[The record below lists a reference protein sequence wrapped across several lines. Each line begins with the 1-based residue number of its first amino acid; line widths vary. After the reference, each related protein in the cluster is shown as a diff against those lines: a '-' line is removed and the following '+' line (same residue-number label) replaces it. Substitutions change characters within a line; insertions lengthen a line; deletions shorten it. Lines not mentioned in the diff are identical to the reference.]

1 MMDGSE
7 TDGQLLQRLYTDPD
21 SSACFTGVERLLAEA
36 KRVRPNIRRKE
47 VEEFLAGQD
56 VYTRHR
62 RVVRRFRRLP
72 TLAAG
77 LHTDWQ
83 ADLAVMSHLTAANDG
98 YAYMLVCVDVLSRQ
112 LFVAPVRSKCSEHVI
127 EAFEHCFRQSKAVP
141 WRLVTDQ
148 GKEFTARRVQE
159 FFKQKELQHYCNYTS
174 PTWHAGM
181 AERAN
186 RTLKERLYR
195 YFSAKHTYR
204 WVGVVPRLVSAINR
218 SPCSSLNGM
227 RPVDVNFE
235 NASRVRQW
243 LRQKLER
250 EQQQHP
256 SLRRARFC
264 VGDHVRIEKF
274 KHVFQ
279 KGYHPNFTNEVF
291 EVEQVRRGHL
301 LPITYRLKDRNGE
314 VLRGWFYANDLCRV
328 SADLAEMGQQEINV
342 REPGAAGLDAQQQ
355 PVYAIER
362 ILKRETR
369 AGVKQLLVRWR
380 GYDASHDSWILA
392 NSIVNI

>member
-1 MMDGSE
+1 
-7 TDGQLLQRLYTDPD
+7 
-21 SSACFTGVERLLAEA
+21 
-36 KRVRPNIRRKE
+36 
-47 VEEFLAGQD
+47 
-56 VYTRHR
+56 
-62 RVVRRFRRLP
+62 
-72 TLAAG
+72 
-77 LHTDWQ
+77 
-83 ADLAVMSHLTAANDG
+83 
-98 YAYMLVCVDVLSRQ
+98 
-112 LFVAPVRSKCSEHVI
+112 
-127 EAFEHCFRQSKAVP
+127 
-141 WRLVTDQ
+141 
-148 GKEFTARRVQE
+148 
-159 FFKQKELQHYCNYTS
+159 
-174 PTWHAGM
+174 M